1 MRGGKEGER
10 EERGRKEIERDKCKK
25 GSVLC
30 GYSNISLPHSSIISI
45 LSLHTSGCQTHS
57 TYYNTLHIS
66 LYIMVGTYSF

>member
-1 MRGGKEGER
+1 MRGGREGEG
-10 EERGRKEIERDKCKK
+10 EEREIERDKCKK

-30 GYSNISLPHSSIISI
+30 GYSNISLPHSSII
-45 LSLHTSGCQTHS
+45 SLHTSGCQTHS